1 MGERKVQVGFMRHF
15 PELRGQFGIIGQAE
29 NKKNTFKW
37 LMLKMNCETIR
48 KDWYYQT
55 DFVGYQFS
63 ALVNTTDTVDP

>member
-37 LMLKMNCETIR
+37 LMLKVNCETIR
-48 KDWYYQT
+48 KDW
-55 DFVGYQFS
+55 
-63 ALVNTTDTVDP
+63 